1 MYNSLGRHLTRA
13 TSHSIFRRS
22 IIINSFKLITLDPSP
37 LFLSCILEGGEKKKD
52 ERNLCLC
59 LSLSISLSLCLSL
72 SLSVSLCLCLSLSF
86 SLSYNGIYRG
96 YEDGYEW
103 MEGGGRGGIRD
114 EKKWQQEWMARRME
128 SKRWMEVGDVTV

>member
-59 LSLSISLSLCLSL
+59 VSLFL
-72 SLSVSLCLCLSLSF
+72 SLSVCLCFSLCRITEEE
-86 SLSYNGIYRG
+86 YIAVTRMDTNGWKVADEAASGMRRNG
-96 YEDGYEW
+96 NKNGW
-103 MEGGGRGGIRD
+103 REGWRVNGGWR
-114 EKKWQQEWMARRME
+114 
-128 SKRWMEVGDVTV
+128 